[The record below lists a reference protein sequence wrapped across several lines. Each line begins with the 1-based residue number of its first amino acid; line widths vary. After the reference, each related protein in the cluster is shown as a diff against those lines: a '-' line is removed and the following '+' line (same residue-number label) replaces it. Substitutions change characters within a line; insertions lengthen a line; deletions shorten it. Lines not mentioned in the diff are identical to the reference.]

1 MYISVVVPV
10 FNEEENIPI
19 LHGEISEV
27 MAAEVL
33 DYEIVFV
40 DDGSTDSSVAV
51 LEELSNRDPRVRL
64 VELRRNFGQTAAM
77 QAGLDTAVGDVLIT
91 LDGDLQNDPADIPQ
105 MLGKIAEGYDLVHG
119 WRKNRQ
125 DKWLT
130 RKLPSK
136 VANWIISKVVG
147 FQIHDLGCT
156 LKAIRREIADEIELY
171 GEMHRF
177 IPILANQRGAKCIE
191 VPTNHRARQFGVS
204 KYGLSRTI
212 RVVLD
217 LLTVKFLQD
226 YLTSPMKLFG
236 RLGFGCFAVGGVSL
250 FATIWM
256 KSMSA
261 VDMTG
266 NPLLMLT
273 VLSIMAGIQ
282 LLSLGILGEIN
293 SRIYFALEEK
303 RPYTIGRKIGFP
315 RPLQVHEAEDKAA

>member
-1 MYISVVVPV
+1 MDISVIVPIL
-10 FNEEENIPI
+10 NEEKNIPI
-19 LHGEISEV
+19 LHGEISDV
-27 MAAEVL
+27 MAAEIL
-33 DYEIVFV
+33 DYEIIFV
-40 DDGSTDSSVAV
+40 DDGSTDGSVVA
-51 LEELSNRDPRVRL
+51 LEDLSKQNSRVRL
-64 VELRRNFGQTAAM
+64 VQLRRNFGQTAAM
-77 QAGLDTAVGDVLIT
+77 QAGLDAAVGDVLIT

-147 FQIHDLGCT
+147 FPIHDLGCT

-177 IPILANQRGAKCIE
+177 IPILAHQRGAKCIE
-191 VPTNHRARQFGVS
+191 VVTNHRARRYGVS

-236 RLGFGCFAVGGVSL
+236 RLGFGCFAVGSVSL
-250 FATIWM
+250 IATIWM
-256 KSMSA
+256 KWMSA

-282 LLSLGILGEIN
+282 LLSLGILGEMN
-293 SRIYFALEEK
+293 SRIYFAHREK
-303 RPYTIGRKIGFP
+303 SPYTIRRKVGFP
-315 RPLQVHEAEDKAA
+315 TPLQVHEIEDKAA

>member
-1 MYISVVVPV
+1 MYISVIVPIL
-10 FNEEENIPI
+10 NEEENIPI

-27 MAAEVL
+27 MAAEIL

-40 DDGSTDSSVAV
+40 DDGSTDGSVAV
-51 LEELSNRDPRVRL
+51 LEDLSKQDSRVRL
-64 VELRRNFGQTAAM
+64 VQLRRNFGQTAAM
-77 QAGLDTAVGDVLIT
+77 LAGLDAAAGDVLIT

-136 VANWIISKVVG
+136 IANWIISKVVG
-147 FQIHDLGCT
+147 FPIHDLGCT
-156 LKAIRREIADEIELY
+156 LKVMRREIAEEIELY

-177 IPILANQRGAKCIE
+177 IPILAHQRGAKCIE
-191 VPTNHRARQFGVS
+191 VVTNHRARRFGVS

-212 RVVLD
+212 RVILD

-226 YLTSPMKLFG
+226 YMTSPMKLFG

-250 FATIWM
+250 FVTIWM
-256 KSMSA
+256 KWMSA

-273 VLSIMAGIQ
+273 VLSTMAGIQ
-282 LLSLGILGEIN
+282 LLSLGILGEMN
-293 SRIYFALEEK
+293 SRIYFAHQEK
-303 RPYTIGRKIGFP
+303 RPYTIRRKVGFSA
-315 RPLQVHEAEDKAA
+315 PLHALEVEDKAA